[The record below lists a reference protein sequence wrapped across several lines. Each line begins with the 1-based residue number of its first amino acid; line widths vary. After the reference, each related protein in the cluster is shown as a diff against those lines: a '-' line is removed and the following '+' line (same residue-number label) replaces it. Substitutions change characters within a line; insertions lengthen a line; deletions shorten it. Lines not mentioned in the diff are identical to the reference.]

1 MYYTVVREIFVIKR
15 FSYAQLCTKI
25 KCTKFFSAVTK
36 VRGRRYENI
45 LIRKFNGRNFFD
57 TKISRITVSL
67 KIIVF
72 VMSVQHVLKDKRVL
86 ALVQRQAAE
95 DGGETSSD
103 QWDLDNTYVSKPSL
117 SKEQAF
123 DSAT

>member
-1 MYYTVVREIFVIKR
+1 MYT
-15 FSYAQLCTKI
+15 
-25 KCTKFFSAVTK
+25 
-36 VRGRRYENI
+36 
-45 LIRKFNGRNFFD
+45 
-57 TKISRITVSL
+57 SL